1 MLEIYTYIF
10 NLGFTEL
17 KICNLNLKFTGNF
30 KNRYQPINSLITA
43 TSYQRLIEVDMLG
56 LP

>member
-10 NLGFTEL
+10 NLGFAEL